1 MKSAVGM
8 VLGSLA
14 VLLVLLPVPT
24 FAYDQSNNTEF
35 APDDDLLVLEK
46 RVIPMNIPADNK
58 MPWGFV
64 EGRIF
69 NHVEGL
75 PVIIQIYKD
84 DKPVH
89 FAQADVK
96 EDGSYEYKFRVRNV
110 DGDHITNIYQDDY
123 TVKIFKTVYLDSAYI
138 EYLANLEKQ
147 HLDVSIQPLI

>member
-1 MKSAVGM
+1 MGLA
-8 VLGSLA
+8 SLVA
-14 VLLVLLPVPT
+14 LLAIFPLPT
-24 FAYDQSNNTEF
+24 FAEQQTIDTEF
-35 APDDDLLVLEK
+35 ASADDLLVLEK

-58 MPWGFV
+58 LPWGFIEGKV
-64 EGRIF
+64 FNHAEGR
-69 NHVEGL
+69 

-96 EDGSYEYKFRVRNV
+96 EDGSYEYKFRARNV
-110 DGDHITNIYQDDY
+110 NDDHITNIYQGDY

-147 HLDVSIQPLI
+147 NLEVSIQPLI